1 MLRVAEAG
9 QPLDDPR
16 PARTL
21 AILADA
27 TTAMPV
33 AVVTDDEV
41 RRVDELFDGRL
52 RHGEEAV
59 VSLDQLSRV
68 DRLALRVRP
77 KADPHLLLVLR
88 RLVGD
93 RPGIALRVERTAGV

>member
-9 QPLDDPR
+9 HPLEDAR

-27 TTAMPV
+27 RTGMPV

-41 RRVDELFDGRL
+41 SRVDDYFDGRL
-52 RHGEEAV
+52 RHGEEV
-59 VSLDQLSRV
+59 MVSLDQLSRRN
-68 DRLALRVRP
+68 RLALRVRP
-77 KADPHLLLVLR
+77 KNDPHLLLVLR
-88 RLVGD
+88 RLIGD
-93 RPGIALRVERTAGV
+93 RSGVALRVERTAGV